1 MNNIEKSEMKIDTF
15 DNTKLSSLDFN
26 LNVSKQILTKSGVV
40 KINNKI
46 NKFIFI
52 KFCEN
57 AKYPDKT

>member
-40 KINNKI
+40 KINNQI
-46 NKFIFI
+46 NKLVKSLSFIL
-52 KFCEN
+52 
-57 AKYPDKT
+57 

>member
-1 MNNIEKSEMKIDTF
+1 MNNIEKIEMKIDTF

-26 LNVSKQILTKSGVV
+26 LNVSKQILTKCGVV

-57 AKYPDKT
+57 AKYADKT

>member
-1 MNNIEKSEMKIDTF
+1 MNNIEKSKMKIDTF
-15 DNTKLSSLDFN
+15 DNNKLSSLDFN

-57 AKYPDKT
+57 AKYPDRT